1 MAPKKAST
9 KTTKKETPAPVV
21 EAPAPEPVK
30 TPASTFASSDAAME
44 HALELLN
51 EYDTKVRDLKALSVE
66 VRKTLRSYSKLTK
79 DEVKAVSKGKRVKKA
94 RDPNAPKRAP
104 SGFAKPTNLSP
115 ELCKFLGVPANTQVA
130 RTDVT
135 KKVTEYIKT
144 HNLQNPDNK
153 REILLDGPLKALLA
167 PPPDTSVTFFSLQ
180 THMKKHFVGS
190 TPAAPVEEPVTK
202 KAVPLKKKAKAS
214 A

>member
-44 HALELLN
+44 HALSLLN

-79 DEVKAVSKGKRVKKA
+79 DEVKAVSKGKRTKKA

-104 SGFAKPTNLSP
+104 SG
-115 ELCKFLGVPANTQVA
+115 
-130 RTDVT
+130 
-135 KKVTEYIKT
+135 
-144 HNLQNPDNK
+144 
-153 REILLDGPLKALLA
+153 
-167 PPPDTSVTFFSLQ
+167 
-180 THMKKHFVGS
+180 
-190 TPAAPVEEPVTK
+190 
-202 KAVPLKKKAKAS
+202 
-214 A
+214 